1 MENRFVYTDIDEKII
16 IQKILDGEKALFE
29 VLIRRTNAL
38 LYKIAR
44 MYGFNH
50 QDSEDLMQESHI
62 SAFQHLNSFA
72 YRSSYKTWISKIMI
86 HKCLYKLKYGYQAK
100 ETNEI
105 FNENAQPM
113 HTSLSSSSTD
123 AAVNNNELGKVLESC
138 IQQLPLIYRSVFLLR
153 ELEGYSVIETAEMLG
168 ITEVNVKVRLNRAR
182 IMMQKE
188 LETYYNRSEVYSFN
202 LKYCDPLTK
211 KVMEKIDAL
220 SE

>member
-1 MENRFVYTDIDEKII
+1 MENRSVYTDTDEKII
-16 IQKILDGEKALFE
+16 IEKILHGEKVLFE
-29 VLIRRTNAL
+29 VLIRRTNAI

-62 SAFQHLNSFA
+62 SAYQNLHSFA

-86 HKCLYKLKYGYQAK
+86 NKCLYKLKYGYQAK

-113 HTSLSSSSTD
+113 LTSLPSSSTD
-123 AAVNNNELGKVLESC
+123 HVVNNNELGKVLESC

-153 ELEGYSVIETAEMLG
+153 ELEGHSINETSEILG
-168 ITEVNVKVRLNRAR
+168 ISEVNVKVRLNRAR
-182 IMMQKE
+182 VMMQKE
-188 LETYYNRSEVYSFN
+188 LENFYNRTEVYSFH
-202 LKYCDPLTK
+202 LKYCEPLTK
-211 KVMEKIDAL
+211 KVMARIEDL
-220 SE
+220 